1 MINGLD
7 DFKVYN
13 LVMDFA
19 ENIWSVVARWNNF
32 QKDTIGKQLVRSADS
47 IAVNRSEGLGR
58 YHFKDSK
65 NFGYYSRGSLFESKT
80 WLNKSYNR
88 GLIDRPL
95 FEKLNQEIE
104 RMGKRIN
111 GYINS
116 IGEVSEPLETY
127 GENPHNQ
134 AHCLIPRA

>member
-7 DFKVYN
+7 AFKVYN
-13 LVMDFA
+13 LTMDFA
-19 ENIWSVVARWNNF
+19 ENIWSVVTGWNNF

-47 IAVNRSEGLGR
+47 IAANRSEGLGR

-65 NFGYYSRGSLFESKT
+65 YFGYYYRGSLFESKT

-95 FEKLNQEIE
+95 LEKLIQEIE
-104 RMGKRIN
+104 RMGKMIN

-116 IGEVSEPLETY
+116 IGEVSELLETN

-134 AHCLIPRA
+134 SPLPYS